1 MREQMIDKRCKKKLF
16 EGILFILY
24 SLKSI
29 WQQVMINGKPD
40 LQQCGESKVV
50 LKTWLER
57 NTYKL
62 PKVDVWPADM
72 VLVERIV
79 ITDT

>member
-50 LKTWLER
+50 LKT
-57 NTYKL
+57 
-62 PKVDVWPADM
+62 
-72 VLVERIV
+72 
-79 ITDT
+79 